1 VEGCPANRS
10 RRVFLRQ
17 AVTLAGAALLAACGG
32 APAAAPKPTEP
43 VKQTGALPTTV
54 VQSAPTAV
62 PTTAPAPAATVAPAP
77 AASSKP
83 GGKLAGDIQVWA
95 GTNYQP
101 SDSMEKSAQN
111 LQPHD
116 AVIRLGNEYKK
127 LHPEVGKI
135 EWIKVPT
142 ATDSRLWTETSQAGG
157 TIPHISWQHSF
168 QIDNDVKKDWWLPL
182 DDYVKEPNPYIKEGP
197 GSKAWIDQFFEIPTS
212 TKKSI
217 DGHLYIIP
225 YDLITTFFYY
235 NKDLFNKAGIA
246 DVPKTWVE
254 YEKAQQALKDK
265 GLTPNGPIGWVDTQ
279 IAQMVFSSLEEKVHP
294 GGGPVLRRE
303 VACALKNKVWD
314 FETPMGADYLRIL
327 KAMTPFHDPD
337 WASTAVTF
345 DAWRQ
350 KFKTGQIAIYEYHTQ
365 LFGLLKSDPELKFE
379 WGAFYCPTITKETS
393 QFSTGRAAPPI
404 GGATSTQLAITTR
417 ARKEDRV
424 PLAVDLLQYLSVPEN
439 ASLMIGELGNRLPN
453 IKGVNVVEDL
463 KGPLNAIANGYGEA
477 AMFVY
482 GDKVSQEVNKKRGDA
497 IKLMRLDKASIAD
510 TQKEVQRV
518 QMEGALDDIKQNS
531 WNC

>member
-1 VEGCPANRS
+1 VEGCPATRS
-10 RRVFLRQ
+10 RRVFLRR
-17 AVTLAGAALLAACGG
+17 AVTLAGAVLLQACGG
-32 APAAAPKPTEP
+32 TPAAAPKPTEP

-62 PTTAPAPAATVAPAP
+62 ATTAPAPAATVAAAP
-77 AASSKP
+77 AAAGRP
-83 GGKLAGDIQVWA
+83 AGKLAGDIQVWA

-101 SDSMEKSAQN
+101 SDSMEKSPQN

-116 AVIRLGNEYKK
+116 AVIRIGNEYKK

-135 EWIKVPT
+135 DWIKVPT
-142 ATDSRLWTETSQAGG
+142 ATDARLWTETSQAGG

-168 QIDNDVKKDWWLPL
+168 QIDNDVRKDWWLPL
-182 DDYVKEPNPYIKEGP
+182 DDFVKEPNPYIQEGP
-197 GSKAWIDQFFEIPTS
+197 GSKAWIDQFFEIPTG

-217 DGHLYIIP
+217 DGHLYVIP
-225 YDLITTFFYY
+225 YDLITTFFY
-235 NKDLFNKAGIA
+235 FNKELFTRAGIA

-254 YEKAQQALKDK
+254 YEKVQQALKDR
-265 GLTPNGPIGWVDTQ
+265 GITPNGTIAWVDTQ

-294 GGGPVLRRE
+294 GGGPVLRKE
-303 VACALKNKVWD
+303 VACAIKNKVWD
-314 FETPMGADYLRIL
+314 FETPMAADYLRIL
-327 KAMTPFHDPD
+327 KSMVPFHDPD

-365 LFGLLKSDPELKFE
+365 LYGLLKADPEFKFE

-404 GGATSTQLAITTR
+404 GGATSTQLAVTTR

-424 PLAVDLLQYLSVPEN
+424 ALAVDLLQYLSVPAN
-439 ASLMIGELGNRLPN
+439 ATLMIGELGNRLPN
-453 IKGVNVVEDL
+453 IKGVNVAEDL
-463 KGPLNAIANGYGEA
+463 RGPLNAISNGYGEA

-482 GDKVSQEVNKKRGDA
+482 GDKVSQEVNKKRADA
-497 IKLMRLDKASIAD
+497 IKLMRLGKASIEE
-510 TQKEVQRV
+510 TQKEIQRV
-518 QMEGALDDIKQNS
+518 QTEGALDDIKQNG